1 MKTLYYSIMI
11 IIGISGS
18 ISLWSWYFLVPD
30 NNIAGSI
37 SGIMNVD
44 NTNSSIKFTIVNGT
58 LYHIYK
64 TENKPEVIVLDV
76 NATSNGYLYITIP
89 RLMLDFKNPNGSD
102 GKFSVFE
109 AGQEIDFTEIKKT
122 STERTLYIPFKKSI
136 TFIEVVKP
144 NS

>member
-1 MKTLYYSIMI
+1 MI

-30 NNIAGSI
+30 NNPAGSI
-37 SGIMNVD
+37 SGMMNVD
-44 NTNSSIKFTIVNGT
+44 NTNSSVKFAIVNGT

-76 NATSNGYLYITIP
+76 NATGNGYLYLTIP
-89 RLMLDFKNPNGSD
+89 RLLLDFQNPNGSD

-109 AGQEIDFTEIKKT
+109 AGQEVDFTEIKKT
-122 STERTLYIPFKKSI
+122 STERTLYMPFTKN
-136 TFIEVVKP
+136 TTYIEIVKP

>member
-1 MKTLYYSIMI
+1 MI

-18 ISLWSWYFLVPD
+18 VALWSWYFLVPEND
-30 NNIAGSI
+30 LAGSI
-37 SGIMNVD
+37 SEIMNVD
-44 NTNSSIKFTIVNGT
+44 NTNSSIKFTMVNGT
-58 LYHIYK
+58 LYHIYE

-76 NATSNGYLYITIP
+76 NATGNGYLHITIP
-89 RLMLDFKNPNGSD
+89 RLVLDFKNPNGSD

-109 AGQEIDFTEIKKT
+109 AGQEVNFTEIKKT